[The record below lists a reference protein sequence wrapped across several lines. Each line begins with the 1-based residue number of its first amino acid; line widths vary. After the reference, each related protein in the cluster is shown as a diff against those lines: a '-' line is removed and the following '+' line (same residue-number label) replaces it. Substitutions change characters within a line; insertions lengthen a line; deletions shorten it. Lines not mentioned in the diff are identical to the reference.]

1 MPHSP
6 SPELACRVYAAAF
19 PNYQTLSEHLTETL
33 GLAAG
38 LAELVDDHAD
48 WAAFHGEDFPAAEI
62 QIAARSIQRF
72 IAIGCALAHGLAE
85 EQSRI
90 SRQLATEREMAL

>member
-19 PNYQTLSEHLTETL
+19 PNNQTLSEHLTETL

-38 LAELVDDHAD
+38 LAELVGDHAD
-48 WAAFHGEDFPAAEI
+48 WSEFHGEDFPAAAV
-62 QIAARSIQRF
+62 QTAARSIQRF
-72 IAIGCALAHGLAE
+72 IRIGCALAQGVAE
-85 EQSRI
+85 EQDSI
-90 SRQLATEREMAL
+90 SRQLATEREMAP

>member
-19 PNYQTLSEHLTETL
+19 PNRQSLSEHLTETL

-38 LAELVDDHAD
+38 LAELVGDHAD
-48 WAAFHGEDFPAAEI
+48 WAEFHGEDLPAAEM

-72 IAIGCALAHGLAE
+72 ILIGCALAHGLAA
-85 EQSRI
+85 EQASLA
-90 SRQLATEREMAL
+90 RQLATAVEVAP

>member
-38 LAELVDDHAD
+38 LAELVGDHAD
-48 WAAFHGEDFPAAEI
+48 WAEFHGEDFNAAEV
-62 QIAARSIQRF
+62 QTADRSIQRF
-72 IAIGCALAHGLAE
+72 LRIGCALAQGIAAE
-85 EQSRI
+85 QASL
-90 SRQLATEREMAL
+90 SRQLAAAVEVAP

>member
-19 PNYQTLSEHLTETL
+19 PHYQSLSEHLTETL

-38 LAELVDDHAD
+38 LAELTGDHAD
-48 WAAFHGEDFPAAEI
+48 WAEFHGEDFPAAAV
-62 QIAARSIQRF
+62 QTAARSIQRF
-72 IAIGCALAHGLAE
+72 IRIGCALAQGLAE
-85 EQSRI
+85 EQASI
-90 SRQLATEREMAL
+90 SRQASAAVEVAP